1 MAKFSEVAHVEEC
14 PEAVRMEWRLAWS
27 YKPSKSLL
35 KQESLV
41 SPPICW
47 LPISIPAWTSSIH
60 PSINIIHLS
69 IHPLIHSSIQPPID
83 PPIHPSINTIHPLI
97 YPSSIHPSIHLS
109 IHPSINI
116 IHPSIHLPLYPLIHL
131 CTCPSVYLSPAIWLP
146 SVVLDLHF
154 ITTID
159 T

>member
-1 MAKFSEVAHVEEC
+1 MEEC

-27 YKPSKSLL
+27 YKPPKSLL

-47 LPISIPAWTSSIH
+47 LPVSIPAWTSSIH
-60 PSINIIHLS
+60 PSIHLLISSICLSIHWSIHLS
-69 IHPLIHSSIQPPID
+69 NHPL
-83 PPIHPSINTIHPLI
+83 
-97 YPSSIHPSIHLS
+97 IHPSIHLLIPSIHWSIHHPCIHLSIYPSIHWS

-116 IHPSIHLPLYPLIHL
+116 IHPSFHLPLYPPIHL

-154 ITTID
+154 MTTID